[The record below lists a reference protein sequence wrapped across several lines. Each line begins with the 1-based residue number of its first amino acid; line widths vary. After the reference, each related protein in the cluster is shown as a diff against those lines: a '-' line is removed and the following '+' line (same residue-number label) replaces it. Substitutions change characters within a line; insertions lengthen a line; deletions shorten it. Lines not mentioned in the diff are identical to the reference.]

1 MSSDTSALAIRA
13 EGLGKAYALGEQ
25 STLMSLGRNAPRRL
39 HWALDDISFDIR
51 HGEAVGIIG
60 HNGAGKSTLL
70 KLLARITEPTRGQA
84 TIYGRVASLLEV
96 GTGFH
101 PELTGRENI
110 FMNGSI
116 LGMKRVEIA
125 RHFDEIVDFAGVEKF
140 IDTPV
145 KRYSSGMQMRLAFS
159 VAAHLQPEILI
170 VDEVLAVGDVQ
181 FQKKCMGKMGD
192 VSRSGR
198 TVLFV
203 SHNMAAVR
211 QLTSRCIVLS
221 GGKLCFEG
229 EPSLAIEMY
238 SASMAAAFS
247 GGADL
252 SRWPRLSHVPATD
265 RRVEFRSLEFDFSP
279 KIFQSGEAI
288 RFHATVVARE
298 ATSGL
303 RVSGS
308 LMHSEGYAVGTFWS
322 SDAVDVPAGEPR
334 TFVVNLGNLMLAP
347 GAYSFTL
354 ALGLG
359 DEISGYLLYDII
371 AEVLPFEVGAITG
384 ENGTVAAWYPSWG
397 SVRFPRA
404 SLTPAGSSRPAAL
417 PLAPPDMKLRF

>member
-1 MSSDTSALAIRA
+1 MSSDTSSLAIRA

-25 STLMSLGRNAPRRL
+25 STLMSLGRSAPRRM

-51 HGEAVGIIG
+51 QGEAVGIIG

-116 LGMKRVEIA
+116 LGMRRVEIT

-145 KRYSSGMQMRLAFS
+145 KRYSSGMHMRLAFS

-181 FQKKCMGKMGD
+181 FQKKCLGKMGD

-203 SHNMAAVR
+203 SHNMAAIR
-211 QLTSRCIVLS
+211 QLTTRCLLMNRGQIAFDGNPTRGV
-221 GGKLCFEG
+221 
-229 EPSLAIEMY
+229 EMY
-238 SASMAAAFS
+238 SELMSRKFKQ
-247 GGADL
+247 GVDL
-252 SRWPRLSHVPATD
+252 DDWPRVLSIQD
-265 RRVEFRSLEFDFSP
+265 RIVAFKSLSFNRPLPVFDFDEPIVFSALL
-279 KIFQSGEAI
+279 E
-288 RFHATVVARE
+288 ARE
-298 ATSGL
+298 AIDDI
-303 RVSGS
+303 RVMGTIF
-308 LMHSEGYAVGTFWS
+308 HAEGYPIGSFFSATTANFES
-322 SDAVDVPAGEPR
+322 GER
-334 TFVVNLGNLMLAP
+334 KNLSITLQDMRLGPGN
-347 GAYSFTL
+347 YSFRL
-354 ALGLG
+354 AIVTGNELTGHR
-359 DEISGYLLYDII
+359 DFDII
-371 AEVLPFEVGAITG
+371 TEVLPFEIGAVDGGQGTMATWHPAWGAI
-384 ENGTVAAWYPSWG
+384 
-397 SVRFPRA
+397 RMHA
-404 SLTPAGSSRPAAL
+404 SKM
-417 PLAPPDMKLRF
+417 D

>member
-1 MSSDTSALAIRA
+1 MSSDTSDLAIRA
-13 EGLGKAYALGEQ
+13 EGLGKAYSLGEQ
-25 STLMSLGRNAPRRL
+25 NSLLSIGRATPRRL
-39 HWALDDISFDIR
+39 HWAVEDLNFDIQ

-70 KLLARITEPTRGQA
+70 KILSRITEPTRGQA

-116 LGMKRVEIA
+116 LGMRRAEIA
-125 RHFDEIVDFAGVEKF
+125 RHFDEIVEFAGVEKF
-140 IDTPV
+140 MDTPV

-211 QLTSRCIVLS
+211 QLTTRCMLMSR
-221 GGKLCFEG
+221 GKLAFDG
-229 EPSLAIEMY
+229 EPSRAIEKY
-238 SASMAAAFS
+238 AEAMAAAFS
-247 GGADL
+247 QGADL
-252 SRWPRLSHVPATD
+252 SAWPRRLSVQD
-265 RRVEFRSLEFDFSP
+265 RIVEFKSLSFEVGRTV
-279 KIFQSGEAI
+279 FQTSDPIWFKASL
-288 RFHATVVARE
+288 RARE
-298 ATSGL
+298 VIGGV
-303 RVSGS
+303 RISGS
-308 LMHSEGYAVGTFWS
+308 IMHAEGYAIGTFWS
-322 SDAVDVPAGEPR
+322 ENNGTFAAGEER
-334 TFVVNLGNLMLAP
+334 KFVIDLGDLRLSP
-347 GAYSFTL
+347 GAYSFQL
-354 ALGLG
+354 AVGTG
-359 DEISGYLLYDII
+359 NEFEGFRDFDLLS
-371 AEVLPFEVGAITG
+371 EVLPFEVGAVQG
-384 ENGTVAAWYPSWG
+384 QNETVGAWHSSWG
-397 SVRFPRA
+397 AIRFP
-404 SLTPAGSSRPAAL
+404 PAKMQSY
-417 PLAPPDMKLRF
+417 

>member
-1 MSSDTSALAIRA
+1 MSSSTSNLAIRA
-13 EGLGKAYALGEQ
+13 EGLGKSYPLGEQ
-25 STLMSLGRNAPRRL
+25 NTLLSIGRNSPRRL
-39 HWALDDISFDIR
+39 HWALDDISFDIH

-116 LGMKRVEIA
+116 LGMRRAEIS

-211 QLTSRCIVLS
+211 QLTTRCILMS
-221 GGKLCFEG
+221 RGKLLFDG
-229 EPSLAIEMY
+229 NPARAIELY
-238 SASMAAAFS
+238 AEAMAAAFS
-247 GGADL
+247 SGADL
-252 SRWPRLSHVPATD
+252 SNWPRVLPVAD
-265 RRVEFRSLEFDFSP
+265 RKVEFTSLEFESSP
-279 KIFQSGEAI
+279 KVFQSDEPI
-288 RFHATVVARE
+288 RFCARLRARE
-298 ATSGL
+298 SIGGL
-303 RVSGS
+303 RISGS
-308 LMHSEGYAVGTFWS
+308 VMHPEGYAVGTFWS
-322 SDAVDVPAGEPR
+322 RCEGEIVEGQVKQFFVD
-334 TFVVNLGNLMLAP
+334 LGYLRLSP
-347 GAYSFTL
+347 GAYSFRL
-354 ALGLG
+354 AVGTG
-359 DEISGYLLYDII
+359 DGETGFQDFDLVS
-371 AEVLPFEVGAITG
+371 EVLPFEVGAVSG
-384 ENGTVAAWYPSWG
+384 SDGTVGAWHPSWG
-397 SVRFPRA
+397 SIRFPVA
-404 SLTPAGSSRPAAL
+404 SLKSSKGL
-417 PLAPPDMKLRF
+417 S

>member
-1 MSSDTSALAIRA
+1 MLSDTSSLAIRA
-13 EGLGKAYALGEQ
+13 ESLGKAYALGEQ
-25 STLMSLGRNAPRRL
+25 SNLMSLGRNPPQRL
-39 HWALDDISFDIR
+39 HWALEDISFDIH

-116 LGMKRVEIA
+116 LGMKRAEIA

-170 VDEVLAVGDVQ
+170 IDEVLAVGDVQ
-181 FQKKCMGKMGD
+181 FQKKCMGKMDD

-211 QLTSRCIVLS
+211 QLTTRCLLLSHGKVLFDGKPSR
-221 GGKLCFEG
+221 
-229 EPSLAIEMY
+229 AIEMY
-238 SASMAAAFS
+238 ADAMTNAFAQ
-247 GGADL
+247 GADL
-252 SRWPRLSHVPATD
+252 SNWPRRLPEQD
-265 RRVEFRSLEFDFSP
+265 RIVAFRSLSFGRPNSVFCADEPVGFNLRM
-279 KIFQSGEAI
+279 Q
-288 RFHATVVARE
+288 ARE
-298 ATSGL
+298 VVDSV
-303 RVSGS
+303 RVSGTIF
-308 LMHSEGYAVGTFWS
+308 HAEGYPIGSFFSPTVATFS
-322 SDAVDVPAGEPR
+322 AGEER
-334 TFVVNLGNLMLAP
+334 TFRLNLGQLTLSAGN
-347 GAYSFTL
+347 YSFGL
-354 ALGLG
+354 AIGVG
-359 DEISGYLLYDII
+359 DETTGHRDFDIVM
-371 AEVLPFEVGAITG
+371 EVLPFEVSSVAGEDGTLAGWSPHWGAIRF
-384 ENGTVAAWYPSWG
+384 NGVQIQEVKG
-397 SVRFPRA
+397 NA
-404 SLTPAGSSRPAAL
+404 S
-417 PLAPPDMKLRF
+417 

>member
-1 MSSDTSALAIRA
+1 MSSDKSSLAIRA
-13 EGLGKAYALGEQ
+13 EGLGKAYSLGEQ
-25 STLMSLGRNAPRRL
+25 SSLMSMGRRAPRRL
-39 HWALDDISFDIR
+39 HWALEDISFAIH
-51 HGEAVGIIG
+51 HGESVGIIG

-116 LGMKRVEIA
+116 LGMRRAEIA

-211 QLTSRCIVLS
+211 QLTSRCLLLS
-221 GGKLCFEG
+221 RGKVSFDG
-229 EPSLAIEMY
+229 APGRAIELY
-238 SASMAAAFS
+238 ADAMANAFTQ
-247 GGADL
+247 GADL
-252 SRWPRLSHVPATD
+252 THWPRRLPEQD
-265 RRVEFRSLEFDFSP
+265 RVVAFRSLNFDRPNPVFAAEEP
-279 KIFQSGEAI
+279 VAFDLRMQ
-288 RFHATVVARE
+288 ARE
-298 ATSGL
+298 AVDGV
-303 RVSGS
+303 RVSGTIF
-308 LMHSEGYAVGTFWS
+308 HAEGYPIGSFFSPGVASFGVGE
-322 SDAVDVPAGEPR
+322 AR
-334 TFVVNLGNLMLAP
+334 TFRLNLAGLNLSA
-347 GAYSFTL
+347 GSYSFGL
-354 ALGLG
+354 ATGVG
-359 DEISGYLLYDII
+359 DEATGHRDFDVVM
-371 AEVLPFEVGAITG
+371 EVLPFEVAAAAG
-384 ENGTVAAWYPSWG
+384 ENGTVAAWSSNWG
-397 SVRFPRA
+397 AIRFE
-404 SLTPAGSSRPAAL
+404 GVQIHEVSSNGG
-417 PLAPPDMKLRF
+417 

>member
-1 MSSDTSALAIRA
+1 MSSDKSSLAIRA
-13 EGLGKAYALGEQ
+13 EGLGKAYSLGEQ
-25 STLMSLGRNAPRRL
+25 SSLMSMGRRAPRRL
-39 HWALDDISFDIR
+39 HWALEDISFAIH
-51 HGEAVGIIG
+51 HGESVGIIG

-116 LGMKRVEIA
+116 LGMRRAEIA

-159 VAAHLQPEILI
+159 VAAHLHPEILI

-211 QLTSRCIVLS
+211 QLTSRCILLS
-221 GGKLCFEG
+221 RGKVSFDG
-229 EPSLAIEMY
+229 EPARAIERY
-238 SASMAAAFS
+238 SEAMATAFTQGS
-247 GGADL
+247 DL
-252 SRWPRLSHVPATD
+252 TDWPRRLSAAD
-265 RRVEFRSLEFDFSP
+265 RVVQIKALQFDRAQP
-279 KIFQSGEAI
+279 IFGVDESIRFQVALASKEAI
-288 RFHATVVARE
+288 GGV
-298 ATSGL
+298 

-308 LMHSEGYAVGTFWS
+308 VMHPEGYAVGTFWTG
-322 SDAVDVPAGEPR
+322 SDADFGPGEVRRYTVD
-334 TFVVNLGNLMLAP
+334 LGRLRLSP
-347 GAYSFTL
+347 GTYSFQL
-354 ALGLG
+354 AVGTGNELSGHIDFDL
-359 DEISGYLLYDII
+359 IS
-371 AEVLPFEVGAITG
+371 EVLPFEVAAIDGDGGMLGA
-384 ENGTVAAWYPSWG
+384 WHPSWG
-397 SVRFPRA
+397 SIRFQEAKLTA
-404 SLTPAGSSRPAAL
+404 SSSNREG
-417 PLAPPDMKLRF
+417 

>member
-1 MSSDTSALAIRA
+1 MSSESHGLAIDA
-13 EGLGKAYALGEQ
+13 QSLGKAYVLGERI
-25 STLMSLGRNAPRRL
+25 SLLSSRRRAVTPL
-39 HWALDDISFDIR
+39 FWALDDISFQIG

-110 FMNGSI
+110 YMNGSI
-116 LGMKRVEIA
+116 LGMRRAEIT
-125 RHFDEIVDFAGVEKF
+125 RHFEEIIDFSGIEKF
-140 IDTPV
+140 VDTPV

-211 QLTSRCIVLS
+211 QLTTRCLLLSR
-221 GGKLCFEG
+221 GKVIFDG
-229 EPSLAIEMY
+229 APARAIELY
-238 SASMAAAFS
+238 SEAMSQAFS
-247 GGADL
+247 HGADL
-252 SRWPRLSHVPATD
+252 SSWPRRLPVQD
-265 RRVEFRSLEFDFSP
+265 RVVEFQSLSFEKPGEVFGAGSP
-279 KIFQSGEAI
+279 V
-288 RFHATVVARE
+288 RFRAVLKARE
-298 ATSGL
+298 A
-303 RVSGS
+303 VSGIRIS
-308 LMHSEGYAVGTFWS
+308 GSVMHAEGYAVGTFWS
-322 SDAVDVPAGEPR
+322 DTVGHIDANESCQFLVD
-334 TFVVNLGNLMLAP
+334 LGDLRLSP
-347 GAYSFTL
+347 GAYSFQL
-354 ALGLG
+354 ATGTG
-359 DEISGYLLYDII
+359 NEVIGFRDFDLLS
-371 AEVLPFEVGAITG
+371 EVLPFEVAALEGEGDVVGSWHQSWGAI
-384 ENGTVAAWYPSWG
+384 
-397 SVRFPRA
+397 RFPSA
-404 SLTPAGSSRPAAL
+404 KMTVDEA
-417 PLAPPDMKLRF
+417 

>member
-1 MSSDTSALAIRA
+1 MSSDKSSLAIRA
-13 EGLGKAYALGEQ
+13 EGLGKAYSLGEQ
-25 STLMSLGRNAPRRL
+25 SSLMSMGRRAPRRL
-39 HWALDDISFDIR
+39 HWALEDISFAIH
-51 HGEAVGIIG
+51 HGESVGIIG

-116 LGMKRVEIA
+116 LGMRRAEIA

-211 QLTSRCIVLS
+211 QLTSRCILLS
-221 GGKLCFEG
+221 RGKVSFDG
-229 EPSLAIEMY
+229 EPARAIERY
-238 SASMAAAFS
+238 SEAMATAFTQGS
-247 GGADL
+247 DL
-252 SRWPRLSHVPATD
+252 TDWPRRLSETD
-265 RRVEFRSLEFDFSP
+265 RVVQIKALQFDRAQPIFSVDES
-279 KIFQSGEAI
+279 IRFQVALVSKEAI
-288 RFHATVVARE
+288 EGV
-298 ATSGL
+298 

-308 LMHSEGYAVGTFWS
+308 VMHPEGYAVGTFWTG
-322 SDAVDVPAGEPR
+322 SDATFGPGEERSYTVD
-334 TFVVNLGNLMLAP
+334 LGQLGLSP
-347 GAYSFTL
+347 GTYSFQL
-354 ALGLG
+354 AVGTGNELSGHIDFDL
-359 DEISGYLLYDII
+359 IS
-371 AEVLPFEVGAITG
+371 EVLPFEVAAIDGDGGMLGA
-384 ENGTVAAWYPSWG
+384 WHPSWG
-397 SVRFPRA
+397 SIRFREAKLTA
-404 SLTPAGSSRPAAL
+404 SSLNRDG
-417 PLAPPDMKLRF
+417 

>member
-1 MSSDTSALAIRA
+1 MSSEKSSLAIRA
-13 EGLGKAYALGEQ
+13 ESLGKAYELGEQ
-25 STLMSLGRNAPRRL
+25 STLMSMGRSAPRRL
-39 HWALDDISFDIR
+39 HWALDDISFDIH

-116 LGMKRVEIA
+116 LGMRRAEID
-125 RHFDEIVDFAGVEKF
+125 RHFDEIVDFSGVEKF

-211 QLTSRCIVLS
+211 QLTTRCLLLR
-221 GGKLCFEG
+221 GGKVVFDG
-229 EPSLAIEMY
+229 EPARAIELY
-238 SASMAAAFS
+238 SESMSNTFSQGSDLMDWPRVLPIQDRVVAFKTLKFQRTVPVFQGDEPVAFS
-247 GGADL
+247 AVLKAREPVSDV
-252 SRWPRLSHVPATD
+252 R
-265 RRVEFRSLEFDFSP
+265 
-279 KIFQSGEAI
+279 ISGTI
-288 RFHATVVARE
+288 FHA
-298 ATSGL
+298 
-303 RVSGS
+303 
-308 LMHSEGYAVGTFWS
+308 EGYPIGSFFSAATANFVEG
-322 SDAVDVPAGEPR
+322 DEER
-334 TFVVNLGNLMLAP
+334 TYSLQLENLRLAP
-347 GAYSFTL
+347 GHYSFGL
-354 ALGLG
+354 ATGTG
-359 DEISGYLLYDII
+359 NESSGHRDFDIVM
-371 AEVLPFEVGAITG
+371 EVLPFEVAALSGEGETMGAWVPNWGAIRLSTPSL
-384 ENGTVAAWYPSWG
+384 EVAN
-397 SVRFPRA
+397 VR
-404 SLTPAGSSRPAAL
+404 
-417 PLAPPDMKLRF
+417 

>member
-1 MSSDTSALAIRA
+1 MLSDTSSLAIRA
-13 EGLGKAYALGEQ
+13 ESLGKAYALGEQ
-25 STLMSLGRNAPRRL
+25 SNLMSLGRNPPQRL
-39 HWALDDISFDIR
+39 HWALEDISFDIH

-116 LGMKRVEIA
+116 LGMKRAEIA

-170 VDEVLAVGDVQ
+170 IDEVLAVGDVQ

-211 QLTSRCIVLS
+211 QLTTRCILLS
-221 GGKLCFEG
+221 RG
-229 EPSLAIEMY
+229 SLAFDGASGRAVERY
-238 SASMAAAFS
+238 SEAVSKSFTQ
-247 GGADL
+247 GADL
-252 SRWPRLSHVPATD
+252 SKWPRVLAESERIVAFQSLSFSRPVA
-265 RRVEFRSLEFDFSP
+265 VFSP
-279 KIFQSGEAI
+279 EEPIFI
-288 RFHATVVARE
+288 DTRLKARE
-298 ATSGL
+298 AVVGV
-303 RVSGS
+303 RVSGTIY
-308 LMHSEGYAVGTFWS
+308 HSEGYPIGSFFSQSVSAF
-322 SDAVDVPAGEPR
+322 DIDEER
-334 TFVVNLGNLMLAP
+334 TFRLRLSDLRLAP
-347 GAYSFTL
+347 GLYSFAL
-354 ALGLG
+354 ATGVGNSEVGLR
-359 DEISGYLLYDII
+359 DFDILT
-371 AEVLPFEVGAITG
+371 EVLPFEIGLLRG
-384 ENGTVAAWYPSWG
+384 EGNTVASWPSAWG
-397 SVRFPRA
+397 AQRFGNVEISEVSNA
-404 SLTPAGSSRPAAL
+404 
-417 PLAPPDMKLRF
+417 K

>member
-1 MSSDTSALAIRA
+1 MPSNSSSLAIRA
-13 EGLGKAYALGEQ
+13 EGLGKAFVLGEQ
-25 STLMSLGRNAPRRL
+25 STLLSVGRGAPRRT

-116 LGMKRVEIA
+116 LGMRRVEIA
-125 RHFDEIVDFAGVEKF
+125 RHFDEIVDFAGVDKF

-170 VDEVLAVGDVQ
+170 IDEVLAVGDVQ

-221 GGKLCFEG
+221 GGKLRYEG
-229 EPSLAIEMY
+229 EPARAIEMY
-238 SASMAAAFS
+238 SESMAKAFS
-247 GGADL
+247 GGTDL
-252 SRWPRLSHVPATD
+252 SKWPRLSHVPATN
-265 RRVEFRSLEFDFSP
+265 RTVEFLALSFDSSP
-279 KIFQSGEAI
+279 KVFRAGEEIQFQ
-288 RFHATVVARE
+288 ATLTARE
-298 ATSGL
+298 AISGL
-303 RVSGS
+303 RISGS
-308 LMHSEGYAVGTFWS
+308 LMHPEGYAVGTFWS
-322 SDAVDVPAGEPR
+322 FKGVDIRPGKAT
-334 TFVVNLGNLMLAP
+334 TFTVELGKLGLAP
-347 GAYSFTL
+347 GTYSFKL

-359 DEISGYLLYDII
+359 DEESGYVLYDMI
-371 AEVLPFEVGAITG
+371 AEVLPFEVGAIAG
-384 ENGTVAAWYPSWG
+384 EQGTVGTWYPDWG
-397 SVRFPRA
+397 SIRLPRA
-404 SLTPAGSSRPAAL
+404 RMI
-417 PLAPPDMKLRF
+417 PLSDPICIEK

>member
-39 HWALDDISFDIR
+39 HWALDDVSFDIH

-116 LGMKRVEIA
+116 LGMRRAEIA

-203 SHNMAAVR
+203 SHNMAAIR

-229 EPSLAIEMY
+229 EPSRAIEMY
-238 SASMAAAFS
+238 SDSMAAAFS
-247 GGADL
+247 GGSDL
-252 SRWPRLSHVPATD
+252 SKWPRLSHVPATD
-265 RRVEFRSLEFDFSP
+265 RQVEFRALDFDASP
-279 KIFQSGEAI
+279 KIFRSDDAL
-288 RFHATVVARE
+288 RFNATFIARE

-303 RVSGS
+303 RMMGN
-308 LMHSEGYAVGTFWS
+308 LMHPEGYAVGTFWS
-322 SDAVDVPAGEPR
+322 AEGVDVAAGEPQ
-334 TFVVNLGNLMLAP
+334 TFAVNVGRLRLAP

-354 ALGLG
+354 AIGLG
-359 DEISGYLLYDII
+359 DEVSGYVLFDMIS
-371 AEVLPFEVGAITG
+371 EVLPFEVGAITG
-384 ENGTVAAWYPSWG
+384 ENETIATWYPTWG

-404 SLTPAGSSRPAAL
+404 SLTPAVTSVRVAQ
-417 PLAPPDMKLRF
+417 

>member
-1 MSSDTSALAIRA
+1 MSSSTSNLAIRA
-13 EGLGKAYALGEQ
+13 EGLGKSYPLGEQ
-25 STLMSLGRNAPRRL
+25 NTLLSIGRNSPRRL
-39 HWALDDISFDIR
+39 HWALDDISFDIH

-116 LGMKRVEIA
+116 LGMRRVEIS

-211 QLTSRCIVLS
+211 QLTTRCLLLRS
-221 GGKLCFEG
+221 GKVTFDG
-229 EPSLAIEMY
+229 EPGRAIELY
-238 SASMAAAFS
+238 SESMSNTFTQGS
-247 GGADL
+247 DL
-252 SRWPRLSHVPATD
+252 ANWPRVLPVQERIVAFKSLSFERTTKVFQCEEPVT
-265 RRVEFRSLEFDFSP
+265 FSAILKAREP
-279 KIFQSGEAI
+279 VSDVRISGTI
-288 RFHATVVARE
+288 FHA
-298 ATSGL
+298 
-303 RVSGS
+303 
-308 LMHSEGYAVGTFWS
+308 EGYPIGSFFSAATANFS
-322 SDAVDVPAGEPR
+322 SDEER
-334 TFVVNLGNLMLAP
+334 TYSLKLENLRLAP
-347 GAYSFTL
+347 GHYSFGL
-354 ALGLG
+354 ATGTG
-359 DEISGYLLYDII
+359 NESTGHRDFDIVM
-371 AEVLPFEVGAITG
+371 EVLPFEVAALSGEGETMGAWVPNWGAIRLSTPLL
-384 ENGTVAAWYPSWG
+384 EVAN
-397 SVRFPRA
+397 VR
-404 SLTPAGSSRPAAL
+404 
-417 PLAPPDMKLRF
+417 

>member
-1 MSSDTSALAIRA
+1 MSSDKSSLAIRA
-13 EGLGKAYALGEQ
+13 EGLGKAYSLGEQ
-25 STLMSLGRNAPRRL
+25 STLMSMGRNAPRRL
-39 HWALDDISFDIR
+39 HWALDDISFDIY

-116 LGMKRVEIA
+116 LGMRRAEIA
-125 RHFDEIVDFAGVEKF
+125 RHFNEIVDFAGVEKF

-211 QLTSRCIVLS
+211 QLTTRCMLLSR
-221 GGKLCFEG
+221 GKLVFDG
-229 EPSLAIEMY
+229 EPARAIERY
-238 SASMAAAFS
+238 SEAMSDSFTQ
-247 GGADL
+247 GADL
-252 SRWPRLSHVPATD
+252 SHWPRVLAESERVVAFQSLS
-265 RRVEFRSLEFDFSP
+265 FNRSLAVFGPDEPITIDV
-279 KIFQSGEAI
+279 
-288 RFHATVVARE
+288 RLRARE
-298 ATSGL
+298 AVDGV
-303 RVSGS
+303 RVSGTIY
-308 LMHSEGYAVGTFWS
+308 HSEGYPIGSFFS
-322 SDAVDVPAGEPR
+322 SGVPALAIDQER
-334 TFVVNLGNLMLAP
+334 IFRLHLSDLRLAP
-347 GAYSFTL
+347 GSYSFAL
-354 ALGLG
+354 ATGVGNSLVGHR
-359 DEISGYLLYDII
+359 DFDIVT
-371 AEVLPFEVGAITG
+371 EVLPFEIGSLSG
-384 ENGTVAAWYPSWG
+384 EGDTVANWSPSWG
-397 SVRFPRA
+397 AQRF
-404 SLTPAGSSRPAAL
+404 AGVEVSEVCYGG
-417 PLAPPDMKLRF
+417 

>member
-1 MSSDTSALAIRA
+1 MSSDTNALAIRA
-13 EGLGKAYALGEQ
+13 EGLGKAYSLGEQ
-25 STLMSLGRNAPRRL
+25 STLMSVGRNTPRRL

-116 LGMKRVEIA
+116 LGMRRAEIA

-170 VDEVLAVGDVQ
+170 IDEVLAVGDVQ

-211 QLTSRCIVLS
+211 QLTTRCILLS
-221 GGKLCFEG
+221 RGKVSFDG
-229 EPSLAIEMY
+229 EPARCIERY
-238 SASMAAAFS
+238 SEAMATAFS
-247 GGADL
+247 QGGDLAHWPRRLSAADRVVQISALRFDRPQPIFGADESIQFKVDL
-252 SRWPRLSHVPATD
+252 A
-265 RRVEFRSLEFDFSP
+265 
-279 KIFQSGEAI
+279 
-288 RFHATVVARE
+288 ARE
-298 ATSGL
+298 AVEGV

-308 LMHSEGYAVGTFWS
+308 VMHAEGYAVGTFWTGGN
-322 SDAVDVPAGEPR
+322 ATFKLGETR
-334 TFVVNLGNLMLAP
+334 RFNVELGQLRLSP
-347 GAYSFTL
+347 GMYSFQL
-354 ALGLG
+354 AVGVGNELSGHVDFDL
-359 DEISGYLLYDII
+359 IS
-371 AEVLPFEVGAITG
+371 EVLPFEVAAIDGDGGMLGA
-384 ENGTVAAWYPSWG
+384 WHPSWG
-397 SVRFPRA
+397 SIRFHQA
-404 SLTPAGSSRPAAL
+404 KLTVS
-417 PLAPPDMKLRF
+417 

>member
-1 MSSDTSALAIRA
+1 MSSDASNLAIRA

-25 STLMSLGRNAPRRL
+25 STLMSMGRSAPRRL
-39 HWALDDISFDIR
+39 HWALDDVSFDIH

-116 LGMKRVEIA
+116 LGMRRAEIA

-203 SHNMAAVR
+203 SHNMAAIR

-229 EPSLAIEMY
+229 EPSRAIEMY
-238 SASMAAAFS
+238 SDSMAAAFS
-247 GGADL
+247 GGSDL
-252 SRWPRLSHVPATD
+252 SKWPRLNHVPATD
-265 RRVEFRSLEFDFSP
+265 RRVEFRALEFDSSP
-279 KIFQSGEAI
+279 KVFRSDEAI
-288 RFHATVVARE
+288 RFHATVIARE
-298 ATSGL
+298 ATAGL
-303 RVSGS
+303 RIMGN
-308 LMHSEGYAVGTFWS
+308 LMHPEGYAVGTFWS
-322 SDAVDVPAGEPR
+322 SDDGVDAQVGESQ
-334 TFVVNLGNLMLAP
+334 TFVVDVGKLRLAP
-347 GAYSFTL
+347 GAYSFQL
-354 ALGLG
+354 AIAQG
-359 DEISGYLLYDII
+359 DEVSGYILFDMIS
-371 AEVLPFEVGAITG
+371 EVLPFEVGAITG

-397 SVRFPRA
+397 SIRFPRA
-404 SLTPAGSSRPAAL
+404 SLTPSVISVGVSP
-417 PLAPPDMKLRF
+417 

>member
-1 MSSDTSALAIRA
+1 MSSETSSIAIRA
-13 EGLGKAYALGEQ
+13 EGLGKSYALGEQ
-25 STLMSLGRNAPRRL
+25 SSLLSKGKRGPRRL
-39 HWALDDISFDIR
+39 HWALDDISFDIH

-116 LGMKRVEIA
+116 LGMRRTEIG
-125 RHFDEIVDFAGVEKF
+125 RHFDEIVEFSGVEKF

-159 VAAHLQPEILI
+159 VAAHLHPEILI

-211 QLTSRCIVLS
+211 QLTTRGISLSRGRTI
-221 GGKLCFEG
+221 FDG
-229 EPSLAIEMY
+229 EPGRCIEMY
-238 SASMAAAFS
+238 SEAMAEAFTAGS
-247 GGADL
+247 DL
-252 SRWPRLSHVPATD
+252 SSWPRTIYKKD
-265 RRVEFRSLEFDFSP
+265 RAIEFRALEFESWP
-279 KIFQSGEAI
+279 KVFQSNENLK
-288 RFHATVVARE
+288 FHATLVSRE
-298 ATSGL
+298 D
-303 RVSGS
+303 VSGVRIS
-308 LMHSEGYAVGTFWS
+308 GSVVHPEGYAVGTFWS
-322 SDAVDVPAGEPR
+322 ARDGVLKAGVPRKILVD
-334 TFVVNLGNLMLAP
+334 LGQLRLGP
-347 GAYSFTL
+347 GAYSFRL
-354 ALGLG
+354 AVGTG
-359 DEISGYLLYDII
+359 DDEVGFVDYDYIT
-371 AEVLPFEVGAITG
+371 EVLPFEVGAIEG
-384 ENGTVAAWYPSWG
+384 DDGTVGAWHPTWG
-397 SVRFPRA
+397 SIRFPRA
-404 SLTPAGSSRPAAL
+404 TLKHDEKAIVA
-417 PLAPPDMKLRF
+417 

>member
-1 MSSDTSALAIRA
+1 MSSDASNLAIRA

-25 STLMSLGRNAPRRL
+25 STLMSMGRSAPRRL
-39 HWALDDISFDIR
+39 HWALDDISFDIH

-116 LGMKRVEIA
+116 LGMRRAEIA

-211 QLTSRCIVLS
+211 QLTTRCILLS
-221 GGKLCFEG
+221 RGKISFDG
-229 EPSLAIEMY
+229 EPSRGIERY
-238 SASMAAAFS
+238 AEAMATAFIQGS
-247 GGADL
+247 DLTNWPRTLSTADRLVQIKSLHFDRSKAVFGADESIQFQVAL
-252 SRWPRLSHVPATD
+252 ASR
-265 RRVEFRSLEFDFSP
+265 
-279 KIFQSGEAI
+279 EAI
-288 RFHATVVARE
+288 GGVRI
-298 ATSGL
+298 
-303 RVSGS
+303 SGS
-308 LMHSEGYAVGTFWS
+308 VMHPEGYAVGTFWTG
-322 SDAVDVPAGEPR
+322 SDANFGFAEVRQFNVD
-334 TFVVNLGNLMLAP
+334 LGQLRLSPGTYSLQLAV
-347 GAYSFTL
+347 GTGNELSGHVDFDL
-354 ALGLG
+354 
-359 DEISGYLLYDII
+359 IS
-371 AEVLPFEVGAITG
+371 EVLPFEVAAIDGDGGMLGA
-384 ENGTVAAWYPSWG
+384 WHQSWG
-397 SVRFPRA
+397 SIRFRGAKLTA
-404 SLTPAGSSRPAAL
+404 S
-417 PLAPPDMKLRF
+417 PLNSDR

>member
-1 MSSDTSALAIRA
+1 MSSNPGNLAIHA
-13 EGLGKAYALGEQ
+13 EKLGKAYALGER
-25 STLMSLGRNAPRRL
+25 SSLLSSREKKAKKPL
-39 HWALDDISFDIR
+39 FWALDDISFDIR

-70 KLLARITEPTRGQA
+70 KVLARITEPTRGQA

-116 LGMKRVEIA
+116 LGMRRAEIT
-125 RHFDEIVDFAGVEKF
+125 RHFEEIVDFAGVEKF

-211 QLTSRCIVLS
+211 QLTTRCILLS
-221 GGKLCFEG
+221 RGNITFDGGPG
-229 EPSLAIEMY
+229 RAIELY
-238 SASMAAAFS
+238 SEAMAAAFS
-247 GGADL
+247 QGSDL
-252 SRWPRLSHVPATD
+252 SNWPRSIPAID
-265 RRVEFRSLEFDFSP
+265 RTVEFHALEFEKSQ
-279 KIFQSGEAI
+279 IFASGESI
-288 RFHATVVARE
+288 GFVATLVSRE
-298 ATSGL
+298 A
-303 RVSGS
+303 VSGVRIS
-308 LMHSEGYAVGTFWS
+308 GSVIHPEGYAVGTFWCPS
-322 SDAVDVPAGEPR
+322 EAVFDGPGKR
-334 TFVVNLGNLMLAP
+334 TYRVDLGDLKLSP
-347 GAYSFTL
+347 GAYSFRL
-354 ALGLG
+354 AVGTG
-359 DEISGYLLYDII
+359 DDSSGHRDFDLIR
-371 AEVLPFEVGAITG
+371 EVLPFEVAAQSG
-384 ENGTVAAWYPSWG
+384 EDGTMAAWHHSWG
-397 SVRFPRA
+397 GIRFPVA
-404 SLTPAGSSRPAAL
+404 TMTPFAIKAEEARLSEVE
-417 PLAPPDMKLRF
+417 

>member
-1 MSSDTSALAIRA
+1 MSSEAPSLAIRA
-13 EGLGKAYALGEQ
+13 ESLGKSYVLGEQ
-25 STLMSLGRNAPRRL
+25 SSLLSKGRREPRRL
-39 HWALDDISFDIR
+39 HWALDDISFDIH

-116 LGMKRVEIA
+116 LGMRRAEIG
-125 RHFDEIVDFAGVEKF
+125 RHFDEIVDFSGVEKF

-159 VAAHLQPEILI
+159 VAAHLHPEILI

-211 QLTSRCIVLS
+211 QLTTRCILLS
-221 GGKLCFEG
+221 KGKVIFDG
-229 EPSLAIEMY
+229 EPSRSIEMY
-238 SASMAAAFS
+238 SEAMAAAFS
-247 GGADL
+247 GGSDL
-252 SRWPRLSHVPATD
+252 SGWPRLMSRVNQK
-265 RRVEFRSLEFDFSP
+265 VEFRALEFDTAP
-279 KIFQSGEAI
+279 KVFGSEEPIKFYATLLANESIDGI
-288 RFHATVVARE
+288 RI
-298 ATSGL
+298 
-303 RVSGS
+303 SGS
-308 LMHSEGYAVGTFWS
+308 VMHTEGYAVGTFWS
-322 SDAVDVPAGEPR
+322 RNDGILEAGVPRRILVDMGKLR
-334 TFVVNLGNLMLAP
+334 LGP
-347 GAYSFTL
+347 GAYTFRL
-354 ALGLG
+354 AVGTG
-359 DEISGYLLYDII
+359 DDKIGFVDFDLIS
-371 AEVLPFEVGAITG
+371 EVLPFEVAAVSGDD
-384 ENGTVAAWYPSWG
+384 GTVGAWHQSWG
-397 SVRFPRA
+397 SIRFPQARLTDS
-404 SLTPAGSSRPAAL
+404 SLVVAE
-417 PLAPPDMKLRF
+417 

>member
-1 MSSDTSALAIRA
+1 MLSNIAIDAKGLA
-13 EGLGKAYALGEQ
+13 KAYVLGEQ
-25 STLMSLGRNAPRRL
+25 NTILSRRRDSERNT
-39 HWALDDISFDIR
+39 HWALDDISFEIH

-70 KLLARITEPTRGQA
+70 KLLSRITEPTRGRA

-116 LGMKRVEIA
+116 LGMRRSEITK
-125 RHFDEIVDFAGVEKF
+125 HFDEITDFADIEKF

-211 QLTSRCIVLS
+211 QLTTRCILLS
-221 GGKLCFEG
+221 RGKIAYDG
-229 EPSLAIEMY
+229 EPGKAIERY
-238 SASMAAAFS
+238 ADAMATAFS
-247 GGADL
+247 QGADL
-252 SRWPRLSHVPATD
+252 SSWPRKTPAVD
-265 RRVEFRSLEFDFSP
+265 RVVEIASLKFENSANVFS
-279 KIFQSGEAI
+279 IDEAI
-288 RFHATVVARE
+288 RFKISLSARE
-298 ATSGL
+298 AIQSVRL
-303 RVSGS
+303 SGS
-308 LMHSEGYAVGTFWS
+308 VMHAEGYAIGTFWS
-322 SDAVDVPAGEPR
+322 GGDAHFDETGVRD
-334 TFVVNLGNLMLAP
+334 FVVDLGELRLSP
-347 GAYSFTL
+347 GMYSFQL
-354 ALGLG
+354 AVGIGNESTGHRDFDL
-359 DEISGYLLYDII
+359 IN
-371 AEVLPFEVGAITG
+371 EVLPFEVAAIDGDGGMLGA
-384 ENGTVAAWYPSWG
+384 WHHSWG
-397 SVRFPRA
+397 GIRFPVA
-404 SLTPAGSSRPAAL
+404 
-417 PLAPPDMKLRF
+417 KLIAVN

>member
-1 MSSDTSALAIRA
+1 MLSDTSSLAIRA
-13 EGLGKAYALGEQ
+13 ESLGKAYALGEQ
-25 STLMSLGRNAPRRL
+25 SNLMSLGRNPPQRL
-39 HWALDDISFDIR
+39 HWALEDISFDIH

-116 LGMKRVEIA
+116 LGMKRAEIA

-170 VDEVLAVGDVQ
+170 IDEVLAVGDVQ
-181 FQKKCMGKMGD
+181 FQKKCMGKMDD

-211 QLTSRCIVLS
+211 QLTTRCLLLSHGKVLFDGKPSR
-221 GGKLCFEG
+221 
-229 EPSLAIEMY
+229 AIEMY
-238 SASMAAAFS
+238 ADAMMSSFTQD
-247 GGADL
+247 ADL
-252 SRWPRLSHVPATD
+252 STWPRRLPVDD
-265 RRVEFRSLEFDFSP
+265 RIVEVRSLSFVQEGLDTHKPES
-279 KIFQSGEAI
+279 I
-288 RFHATVVARE
+288 RFNAVLRARE
-298 ATSGL
+298 EIAGV

-308 LMHSEGYAVGTFWS
+308 VMHAEGYAVGTFWS
-322 SDAVDVPAGEPR
+322 ENNGTLASGEEKR
-334 TFVVNLGNLMLAP
+334 FLIDLGDLQLSP
-347 GAYSFTL
+347 GAYSFQ
-354 ALGLG
+354 
-359 DEISGYLLYDII
+359 ISVGIGNELEGFRDFDLL
-371 AEVLPFEVGAITG
+371 AEVLPFEVGAIQG
-384 ENGTVAAWYPSWG
+384 QGNTVGAWHPSWG
-397 SVRFPRA
+397 AIRFP
-404 SLTPAGSSRPAAL
+404 
-417 PLAPPDMKLRF
+417 LAKMQAN